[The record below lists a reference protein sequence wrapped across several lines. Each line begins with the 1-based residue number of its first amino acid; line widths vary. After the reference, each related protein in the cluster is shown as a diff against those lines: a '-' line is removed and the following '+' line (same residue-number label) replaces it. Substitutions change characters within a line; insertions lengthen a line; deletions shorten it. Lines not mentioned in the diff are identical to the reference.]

1 MVGFSLFILEE
12 SCQTS
17 GFAAFYA
24 KEAGAWDIVA
34 TAADTTEIIG
44 GVGTVINYAVG
55 WVNPFLFFSYY
66 QYFNRAVPI
75 QVAGIRSLVADAQ
88 KQENTTWATATSTI
102 TPQTDLSQQ
111 ITLLSSQDMTVYV
124 DKTIS
129 VEVTV
134 VDVEVLP
141 KVAIASTD
149 GTLTLVA
156 FPSNVAVY
164 EKIGDLK
171 GQKITVTG
179 KITLYEGS
187 PEIIISNTN
196 QIQLGT

>member
-66 QYFNRAVPI
+66 QYFNRAVLI
-75 QVAGIRSLVADAQ
+75 QVAGIRALVEDAQ
-88 KQENTTWATATSTI
+88 KQTNTTWVSATSTI

-124 DKTIS
+124 DKTVS

-149 GTLTLVA
+149 GTLILVA
-156 FPSNVAVY
+156 FPSSVVY
-164 EKIGDLK
+164 GKIADLK
-171 GQKITVTG
+171 GQTITVTG
-179 KITLYEGS
+179 KIVLYNNA
-187 PEIIISNTN
+187 PEIILDNMN
-196 QIQLGT
+196 QVKLGA